1 MRGMGDDGDASEQGK
16 GKGRM
21 LIAHVSDL
29 HIGRD
34 AATERAVERLAG
46 ALSTSGA
53 DAVLVSGDVTHR
65 GGLGE
70 LARFEALFRPLLES
84 GRVLVVPGNHDRLGD
99 DAASAIMARRRVDT
113 WSRPGLH
120 VLRIDST
127 APHNRRLLRSH
138 GRVTPDDLLD
148 VDRALAEAPAGA
160 VVAAVLHHHL
170 LPLPEDLLIERL
182 AGLVGLP
189 FTDELAAGAR
199 LLELLRGRCDLV
211 LHGHRHRPSEVV
223 LDATGARPLRVV
235 NAGSTTELQRV
246 RTLKMRA
253 GGDGWT
259 ERWLDFA
266 PQSQVPASWAPV
278 GGRAAA

>member
-1 MRGMGDDGDASEQGK
+1 MGNNGDAGERGN
-16 GKGRM
+16 GRV

-46 ALSTSGA
+46 ALSTSGP

-65 GGLGE
+65 GGLDE

-84 GRVLVVPGNHDRLGD
+84 GRMVVVPGNHDRLGD
-99 DAASAIMARRRVDT
+99 DAARAIMARGRVDT
-113 WSRPGLH
+113 WTRPGLH
-120 VLRIDST
+120 VVRIDST

-138 GRVTPDDLLD
+138 GRVTQEDLAE
-148 VDRALAEAPAGA
+148 VERALGTAPAGA

-170 LPLPEDLLIERL
+170 LPLPEDLFTERL
-182 AGLVGLP
+182 AAFLGLP
-189 FTDELAAGAR
+189 FADELAAGAR

-223 LDATGARPLRVV
+223 LDATGPRPLRVV

-246 RTLKMRA
+246 RTLRVRT

>member
-1 MRGMGDDGDASEQGK
+1 MGNDGGDSERGN
-16 GKGRM
+16 GRI

-34 AATERAVERLAG
+34 AATEQAVEQLAG

-65 GGLGE
+65 GSLDE

-84 GRVLVVPGNHDRLGD
+84 GRMVVVPGNHDRLGD
-99 DAASAIMARRRVDT
+99 DAASTIMARQRVDT

-120 VLRIDST
+120 VVRIDST

-138 GRVTPDDLLD
+138 GRVTPEDLVD

-160 VVAAVLHHHL
+160 VVAVVLHHHL
-170 LPLPEDLLIERL
+170 LPLPEDLFIERV
-182 AGLVGLP
+182 AGYLGLP

-235 NAGSTTELQRV
+235 NAGSTTELQRA
-246 RTLKMRA
+246 RTLRVRA

-266 PQSQVPASWAPV
+266 PQAHAPV
-278 GGRAAA
+278 SWRPVDGRAAA